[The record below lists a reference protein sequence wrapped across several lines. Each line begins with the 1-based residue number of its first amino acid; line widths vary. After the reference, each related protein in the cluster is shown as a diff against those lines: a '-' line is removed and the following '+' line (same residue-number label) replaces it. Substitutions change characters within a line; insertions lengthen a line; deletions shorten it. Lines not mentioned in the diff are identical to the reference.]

1 MKRTYTGHDDYDVL
15 QGSCFNEMMVGMVVH
30 LFVVR
35 PQSVFLDTLTLRRQN
50 WLVKV
55 KVKVKLKV
63 KVKVK
68 HIVSISELSFVLIS
82 CN

>member
-15 QGSCFNEMMVGMVVH
+15 QGSSFNEMMIGMVVH

-55 KVKVKLKV
+55 KVK
-63 KVKVK
+63 